1 SVKGFA
7 VVLMSIGGS
16 LQLIAGLSLS
26 KTLVAIVMSP
36 WFAVALLVVGSIYL
50 IATMAL
56 NYFKQDSVG
65 WWLKKCCWSRSSE
78 YRYADNLEGRT
89 EEKRALLE
97 IQLSPQILIK
107 STVEYRPKYIG
118 AAGYVSMPVQNGA
131 WIQIRLPETLRGQWV
146 QLNVISSTRPF
157 GFLPTEET
165 NTPIADKFEELG
177 KFTPLKE
184 FGRLGNEQKPY
195 RPSDLYFPIFPAG
208 EDVVWQTWVP
218 LREEATYIELQ
229 IWYPNEMSASGQKS
243 QSYIYQIELSQEGS
257 MVVDGS
263 ILTQLEVNKKVMPTH

>member
-1 SVKGFA
+1 
-7 VVLMSIGGS
+7 
-16 LQLIAGLSLS
+16 
-26 KTLVAIVMSP
+26 
-36 WFAVALLVVGSIYL
+36 
-50 IATMAL
+50 
-56 NYFKQDSVG
+56 
-65 WWLKKCCWSRSSE
+65 
-78 YRYADNLEGRT
+78 
-89 EEKRALLE
+89 
-97 IQLSPQILIK
+97 
-107 STVEYRPKYIG
+107 
-118 AAGYVSMPVQNGA
+118 
-131 WIQIRLPETLRGQWV
+131 

-165 NTPIADKFEELG
+165 NTPIADKFEEFG

-208 EDVVWQTWVP
+208 EDVIWQTWVP

-263 ILTQLEVNKKVMPTH
+263 IPTQLEVSKKSHANALILALPE

>member
-1 SVKGFA
+1 
-7 VVLMSIGGS
+7 
-16 LQLIAGLSLS
+16 
-26 KTLVAIVMSP
+26 
-36 WFAVALLVVGSIYL
+36 GSIYL
-50 IATMAL
+50 IATMVL

-78 YRYADNLEGRT
+78 YRYADNLEGKT
-89 EEKRALLE
+89 EEKRSLLE

-107 STVEYRPKYIG
+107 STVEYRQQYIG
-118 AAGYVSMPVQNGA
+118 AAGYVNMPVQNGA
-131 WIQIRLPETLRGQWV
+131 WIQIRLPETLRGQWI

-195 RPSDLYFPIFPAG
+195 HPSDLYFPNFPAG
-208 EDVVWQTWVP
+208 EDVVWKTWVP
-218 LREEATYIELQ
+218 LR
-229 IWYPNEMSASGQKS
+229 
-243 QSYIYQIELSQEGS
+243 QE
-257 MVVDGS
+257 
-263 ILTQLEVNKKVMPTH
+263 